1 MYYFSS
7 YAGYCSEED
16 LNTPMPEPGPIQ
28 ESQKVE
34 DKREDEEEEEEED
47 ETDEG
52 IEEEEEESENKDN
65 KEEL

>member
-34 DKREDEEEEEEED
+34 DKREDEEEEEED

-52 IEEEEEESENKDN
+52 IEEEEEESENKDK